1 MSTPTIENGQPLTAQ
16 DPWSLAAP
24 GELPDPATLSAAV
37 GATESPALLADTS
50 KPTTTTTIV
59 DDPTSYIDNPS
70 DLPSMPGKGAGVT
83 DIAKDWLGVKY
94 VYGGNNRDGIDCS
107 GLTQQVY
114 KAAFGISL
122 PRISYQQ
129 ANGGTKV
136 SWGEMKPGDLVAWD
150 NSSRNVGAD
159 HIAIYMGGGW
169 VIEAPHPGALVRMR
183 KLDFNGYD
191 AKAWGVTYR

>member
-1 MSTPTIENGQPLTAQ
+1 MSTPTIENGPPLTSQ
-16 DPWSLAAP
+16 DQWAIPAP
-24 GELPDPATLSAAV
+24 GELPDPESLAAAN
-37 GATESPALLADTS
+37 GETETPAPLADSAT
-50 KPTTTTTIV
+50 PTTTTTV
-59 DDPTSYIDNPS
+59 TYMD
-70 DLPSMPGKGAGVT
+70 DLPTMPGKGSGVT

-94 VYGGNNRDGIDCS
+94 VYGGNNRQGIDCS

-129 ANGGTKV
+129 ANGGDRIGWDK
-136 SWGEMKPGDLVAWD
+136 MKAGDLVAWD
-150 NSSRNVGAD
+150 NSSRNNGAD
-159 HIAIYMGGGW
+159 HIAIYMGNGW
-169 VIEAPHPGALVRMR
+169 IIEAPHPGALVRLR